1 MRGQKEKSLE
11 LISWGSTPLYG
22 LYQDLLL
29 DRVYFFYLSVLDRVY
44 ISHESVLNREYIFV
58 KSVF

>member
-1 MRGQKEKSLE
+1 MRGQKEKRLE

-22 LYQDLLL
+22 LYQDMLL

-44 ISHESVLNREYIFV
+44 ISRESVLHREYIFI